1 MDVFPVKNRESI
13 ITTPTIRAPDQSAV
27 FAGYTQLSHILA
39 CVAGVLVWK
48 EIGEIK
54 ACENVLGARGES
66 LPSFSFPFALFI
78 NSRLLARFSLFL
90 LEDVFL
96 YFFRIDD
103 DASKGACVLPAW
115 SVPDVGHGV

>member
-1 MDVFPVKNRESI
+1 MDNILLDLHNSSHNWKSMRCCAMDVFPVKNRESI

-27 FAGYTQLSHILA
+27 FAGYTQLSNILA

-78 NSRLLARFSLFL
+78 TLAR
-90 LEDVFL
+90 
-96 YFFRIDD
+96 
-103 DASKGACVLPAW
+103 
-115 SVPDVGHGV
+115 

>member
-1 MDVFPVKNRESI
+1 MLCDERISSKEPGEYNYHTNNQSSWPVSC
-13 ITTPTIRAPDQSAV
+13 IR
-27 FAGYTQLSHILA
+27 GLSHILA

-48 EIGEIK
+48 EIGEFK
-54 ACENVLGARGES
+54 ACENVLGARGERF
-66 LPSFSFPFALFI
+66 PSFSLPFRALHK
-78 NSRLLARFSLFL
+78 LSLVSSILPFL

-103 DASKGACVLPAW
+103 DASEGACILPAR